1 MTSLNQRFDGMEQR
15 LDGMDR
21 RLDGMEQRLDRRLD
35 ALVGAV
41 RGVDGRVEQV
51 DAKLDVALT
60 KLVNSVMC
68 TDLRNE
74 LVEVPA
80 LRRVDGVLRAALPSQ
95 AGIATPTRVDQL
107 LLAGNEG
114 HPTGGAGTVDW
125 NLDKSKALLTF
136 YTECAATLEP
146 AVEAGV

>member
-1 MTSLNQRFDGMEQR
+1 VTGLNQ
-15 LDGMDR
+15 
-21 RLDGMEQRLDRRLD
+21 RLDGMEQRLD

-41 RGVDGRVEQV
+41 RAVDGRVEQV

-68 TDLRNE
+68 TDLRND

-80 LRRVDGVLRAALPSQ
+80 LRRESDDRLRAALPSK
-95 AGIATPTRVDQL
+95 AGIAIPTRVDQL

-114 HPTGGAGTVDW
+114 HPTGETSTVDW
-125 NLDKSKALLTF
+125 NVD
-136 YTECAATLEP
+136 
-146 AVEAGV
+146 